1 MLGFIIIKIS
11 YVMNLIFFPPKD
23 GHIENKCKSLMT
35 SLCSFVFTEGDV
47 LVQKLTGYSIN
58 LWVMITTDNMQY
70 TRLSLSLTKIQIGF

>member
-1 MLGFIIIKIS
+1 
-11 YVMNLIFFPPKD
+11 
-23 GHIENKCKSLMT
+23 MT

-47 LVQKLTGYSIN
+47 LVQKLTGYNIN